1 MPAPTK
7 LFSGSSDALSQHLR
21 AIGRIP
27 LLRPEEE
34 ITLGRAVQDLRRLE
48 EAAEELTLRSGG
60 SPPCLETWAAAVKL
74 TPAALRR
81 RLRQGQRS
89 RERMVAANL
98 RLVVTIARKYLH
110 CQRELED
117 LIQEGNLGLIRAV
130 DRFDPSRGY
139 RFSTYA
145 YWWIRE
151 GISRAICDRSRSIR
165 LPAQVNENLGKLRRA
180 QQELLQRLGH
190 TPSLEDL
197 AEATGLKPLDIREL
211 LFRAQQP
218 LSLDA
223 TPVGESDGNLMDK
236 VRCESLSPDD
246 RLAVRSLRD
255 DLEALLGSLPDP
267 ESELLRLRYGIQRP
281 EPMSLS
287 AVARQMGVTRDTAR
301 GIERRAVAAVRDQ
314 SRGVEAYLVA

>member
-1 MPAPTK
+1 MAEHRTP
-7 LFSGSSDALSQHLR
+7 SGDGIQAYLR
-21 AIGRIP
+21 RIAAIP
-27 LLRPEEE
+27 LLTPDEEVH
-34 ITLGRAVQDLRRLE
+34 LGTIVRRWQLSPSPTPTE
-48 EAAEELTLRSGG
+48 LRSG
-60 SPPCLETWAAAVKL
+60 
-74 TPAALRR
+74 RR
-81 RLRQGQRS
+81 AMD
-89 RERMVAANL
+89 RMVKANL
-98 RLVVTIARKYLH
+98 RLVVSVCRYQL
-110 CQRELED
+110 REPAGVD
-117 LIQEGNLGLIRAV
+117 LMDLVQAGNIGLIRAV
-130 DRFDPSRGY
+130 ELFDPSRGY

-314 SRGVEAYLVA
+314 CRGVEAYLGA

>member
-60 SPPCLETWAAAVKL
+60 SPPCLEAWGAAVKL

-81 RLRQGQRS
+81 RLRQGQRA

-98 RLVVTIARKYLH
+98 RLVVTIARKYIHSQL
-110 CQRELED
+110 ELDD

-130 DRFDPSRGY
+130 DRFDPTRGY

-151 GISRAICDRSRSIR
+151 GISRAITDRSRTIR
-165 LPAQVNENLGKLRRA
+165 LPAQVSESLGKLRRA
-180 QQELLQRLGH
+180 QQELLQRLGR

-223 TPVGESDGNLMDK
+223 TPIGESDGNLMDK

-246 RLAVRSLRD
+246 RLAVRSLRE
-255 DLEALLGSLPDP
+255 DLEALLGSLPNP
-267 ESELLRLRYGIQRP
+267 ESQLLRLRYGIQQP

>member
-34 ITLGRAVQDLRRLE
+34 ITLGRAVQALRRLE

-60 SPPCLETWAAAVKL
+60 SPPCLETWSAAVKL

-98 RLVVTIARKYLH
+98 RLVVTIARKYIRSQL
-110 CQRELED
+110 ELED

-151 GISRAICDRSRSIR
+151 GISRAITDRSRSIR

-180 QQELLQRLGH
+180 QQELLQRLGR

-223 TPVGESDGNLMDK
+223 TPLGESDGNLMDK